1 MKLKILFED
10 AHLLVIYKPAGVP
23 VQSARIGA
31 KDCES
36 MLKNYLYEKEPE
48 KGVPYL
54 GVVHRLDQPVE
65 GLLVFA
71 RTPEA
76 DSDFG
81 RQATDGRMKKCYLAI
96 RRTVDNSV
104 DDVQKNEK
112 KCGKPIKNVDNFV
125 EKWTEQVDFLRKD
138 GRRNHSETVPAGT
151 PGAKKAV
158 LRYRV
163 LKQEKGLQ
171 LVEIQLLTG
180 RHHQIRVQMAGLGTP
195 LLGDRKYGQENSDVD
210 NVENSFPALCAYH
223 LEFIHPKTKKHLQF
237 EIRPE
242 NPAFQ
247 KMTGEI

>member
-36 MLKNYLYEKEPE
+36 MLKNYLYEKKPE

-76 DSDFG
+76 ASDLG

-112 KCGKPIKNVDNFV
+112 KCGKPIKNVDNFL

-138 GRRNHSETVPAGT
+138 GRRNHS
-151 PGAKKAV
+151 
-158 LRYRV
+158 
-163 LKQEKGLQ
+163 
-171 LVEIQLLTG
+171 
-180 RHHQIRVQMAGLGTP
+180 
-195 LLGDRKYGQENSDVD
+195 
-210 NVENSFPALCAYH
+210 
-223 LEFIHPKTKKHLQF
+223 
-237 EIRPE
+237 
-242 NPAFQ
+242 
-247 KMTGEI
+247 

>member
-1 MKLKILFED
+1 
-10 AHLLVIYKPAGVP
+10 
-23 VQSARIGA
+23 
-31 KDCES
+31 
-36 MLKNYLYEKEPE
+36 
-48 KGVPYL
+48 
-54 GVVHRLDQPVE
+54 
-65 GLLVFA
+65 
-71 RTPEA
+71 
-76 DSDFG
+76 
-81 RQATDGRMKKCYLAI
+81 MKKCYLAI
-96 RRTVDNSV
+96 RRTVDNFV

-138 GRRNHSETVPAGT
+138 GRRNHSEIVPAGT